1 MQSLIALVAGP
12 LLLFLPGYLTLH
24 HLCPSPFSRPTST
37 ENDEPNNDSASKGPD
52 LVEVIGLSIAAS
64 ILLSS
69 LAAFI
74 LVLAGIFSLWLVLTV
89 VGVYTALAAILIV
102 RKRSFH
108 SLLPRPIYVK
118 NELLPVLGAI
128 VMVGVG
134 LGLYSG
140 YSENILLIR
149 DPATHVNTSIH
160 IAKTGSSLIDDNLY
174 YSLDEDLQTVLV
186 YERPVDAVKS
196 RTDGFQIEYR
206 FRGFP
211 RDTRLDKTTPQFFN
225 LFPTWQAMGYEISG
239 IKGALLTLPVFGA
252 LSVLFIF
259 LVGRRLF
266 GSVAGL
272 AAAALLSINLAHLWF
287 SRTPGSEVMFQAVFL
302 MAVLFWALFSSS
314 RRGVYGVFAG
324 VAFGAL
330 TLVRIDSVLV
340 LSGIAILYIYL
351 VASKGIRRSDL
362 FFLPPLIAVAALGLA
377 DALHSSRPYV
387 SLLYKTS
394 EWATELLISLGAV
407 AAIAALI
414 GLVPRLRVASLLR
427 WLESNYSTVIR
438 LILAIGL
445 IGLAIFAYFG
455 RPEIQETV
463 SINLEGTR
471 IPKYAEESFVRL
483 GWYVSPLGL
492 VLATIGGAIAV
503 FRSSNRALTLFL
515 LTGMAVTF
523 YYLINPRITPD
534 HFWAARRYVPVI
546 LPMSLLFIGV
556 VIQVIGWSGQR
567 PWRGC
572 LRSQGPGE

>member
-1 MQSLIALVAGP
+1 MAQTSRS
-12 LLLFLPGYLTLH
+12 
-24 HLCPSPFSRPTST
+24 SPAIGGAVPT
-37 ENDEPNNDSASKGPD
+37 
-52 LVEVIGLSIAAS
+52 
-64 ILLSS
+64 
-69 LAAFI
+69 
-74 LVLAGIFSLWLVLTV
+74 
-89 VGVYTALAAILIV
+89 
-102 RKRSFH
+102 H
-108 SLLPRPIYVK
+108 S
-118 NELLPVLGAI
+118 
-128 VMVGVG
+128 
-134 LGLYSG
+134 
-140 YSENILLIR
+140 
-149 DPATHVNTSIH
+149 
-160 IAKTGSSLIDDNLY
+160 
-174 YSLDEDLQTVLV
+174 
-186 YERPVDAVKS
+186 
-196 RTDGFQIEYR
+196 
-206 FRGFP
+206 
-211 RDTRLDKTTPQFFN
+211 
-225 LFPTWQAMGYEISG
+225 
-239 IKGALLTLPVFGA
+239 
-252 LSVLFIF
+252 
-259 LVGRRLF
+259 
-266 GSVAGL
+266 
-272 AAAALLSINLAHLWF
+272 
-287 SRTPGSEVMFQAVFL
+287 VFL